1 MPGSLGS
8 ENNGLSGTLGL
19 RQPLFDLPRM
29 ARYRRGQAASE
40 EGIAA
45 FEIVQ
50 QKLLYETA
58 STYLDIL
65 VARQNLETAE
75 TSMTL
80 LSKQLARV
88 REEANLGLADMV
100 DIDESISARDEALAE
115 RINALHMLR
124 DRQRDFTRLTG
135 LNGEQVEGQ
144 FVAIPANHEQLVGE
158 LMASPLMIDT
168 IPTIQQSLLEAEI
181 AQTRVQE
188 LRGQHLPRVELF
200 AQVQHRDYQ
209 RSAIRDTRREHS
221 SSVGVAMSWE
231 LYAGGSTESQVREAE
246 LKLLGQ
252 QEKNQALKL
261 NVEAAIQKQLLA
273 IELGKNQIQ
282 ANAQRAHSSRRK
294 LEAIQAGKDL
304 GIRSNFDILQAEKD
318 SADAKRKLS
327 DAYHA
332 YYNAHLQLA
341 VTRGTLDDH
350 LLAGLSDSLNVS
362 AKQIEAAK

>member
-1 MPGSLGS
+1 
-8 ENNGLSGTLGL
+8 
-19 RQPLFDLPRM
+19 
-29 ARYRRGQAASE
+29 
-40 EGIAA
+40 
-45 FEIVQ
+45 
-50 QKLLYETA
+50 
-58 STYLDIL
+58 
-65 VARQNLETAE
+65 
-75 TSMTL
+75 MTL

-231 LYAGGSTESQVREAE
+231 LYA
-246 LKLLGQ
+246 
-252 QEKNQALKL
+252 
-261 NVEAAIQKQLLA
+261 
-273 IELGKNQIQ
+273 
-282 ANAQRAHSSRRK
+282 
-294 LEAIQAGKDL
+294 
-304 GIRSNFDILQAEKD
+304 
-318 SADAKRKLS
+318 
-327 DAYHA
+327 
-332 YYNAHLQLA
+332 
-341 VTRGTLDDH
+341 
-350 LLAGLSDSLNVS
+350 
-362 AKQIEAAK
+362 

>member
-1 MPGSLGS
+1 M
-8 ENNGLSGTLGL
+8 
-19 RQPLFDLPRM
+19 
-29 ARYRRGQAASE
+29 
-40 EGIAA
+40 
-45 FEIVQ
+45 
-50 QKLLYETA
+50 
-58 STYLDIL
+58 
-65 VARQNLETAE
+65 
-75 TSMTL
+75 
-80 LSKQLARV
+80 
-88 REEANLGLADMV
+88 
-100 DIDESISARDEALAE
+100 
-115 RINALHMLR
+115 
-124 DRQRDFTRLTG
+124 
-135 LNGEQVEGQ
+135 
-144 FVAIPANHEQLVGE
+144 
-158 LMASPLMIDT
+158 
-168 IPTIQQSLLEAEI
+168 
-181 AQTRVQE
+181 
-188 LRGQHLPRVELF
+188 
-200 AQVQHRDYQ
+200 
-209 RSAIRDTRREHS
+209 
-221 SSVGVAMSWE
+221 
-231 LYAGGSTESQVREAE
+231 REAE